1 VRFFR
6 RASFW
11 NDRSPDIFPTRIF
24 NRHYAEGAAGMYAVI
39 KTGGK
44 QYKVAEGDTIRIEKL
59 SAEVGDTVTFD
70 DVKLVAK
77 EKGAII
83 DPKELESVKVEGTVL
98 AQEKAKK
105 IIVLKFKRRKGY
117 KRKQG
122 HRQRVTKLQITKIKA

>member
-1 VRFFR
+1 
-6 RASFW
+6 
-11 NDRSPDIFPTRIF
+11 
-24 NRHYAEGAAGMYAVI
+24 MYAVI

-44 QYKVAEGDTIRIEKL
+44 QYKVAEGDTIKIEKL
-59 SAEVGDTVTFD
+59 NAEVGDTVTFD

>member
-1 VRFFR
+1 M
-6 RASFW
+6 AAL
-11 NDRSPDIFPTRIF
+11 PDIFPTRIF
-24 NRHYAEGAAGMYAVI
+24 NRHYAQGAAGMYAVI

-44 QYKVAEGDTIRIEKL
+44 QYKVAEGDTIKIEKL
-59 SAEVGDTVTFD
+59 NAEVGDTVTFD

-77 EKGAII
+77 EEGAII
-83 DPKELESVKVEGTVL
+83 DPKELESVRVEGTVL